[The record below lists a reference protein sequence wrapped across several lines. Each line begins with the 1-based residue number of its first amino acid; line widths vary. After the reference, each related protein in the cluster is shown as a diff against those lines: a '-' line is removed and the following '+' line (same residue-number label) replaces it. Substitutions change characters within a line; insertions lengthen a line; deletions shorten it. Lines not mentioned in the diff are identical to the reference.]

1 MAERRVNKRTY
12 IQISSSSSGDDEEE
26 KEDRSESE
34 SEEYDGSDDDECVE
48 IRASSTPCDDEE
60 SGSDDE
66 DDESD
71 DDKDENDESDEE
83 SHCNSVIRLL
93 RERSG
98 LQELNL
104 KDCRAYLRKHGLRIT
119 GTKAECIQRIM
130 EHWRIKDGNAEA
142 LFPRS
147 SFTINCTGKVS
158 FSHVFWVM
166 SAKEIL
172 FCSRRKYTR
181 SSNSL
186 LSLNRFDKATRSGTS
201 IGKRTVAGRVVKESY
216 GAAKQQHTFTV
227 EVLWSKGMKK
237 LPPLFPLLVKGRNL
251 YKLKTF
257 RQRWKNETER
267 HKVLAEKHKRG
278 AAARLVRAKMKTKK
292 ACSKNGVKRQKRYH
306 PEGKNAGLEKGKHA
320 KGCGKAPMEHAKSS
334 THRQKAPA
342 VARANLKNSF
352 SSTSKPSRN
361 HLNPPHPNQY
371 RDLTTRTCT
380 FPPQNFHRS
389 QMPYHHHQ
397 WSSPLQF
404 PPTGSTSSR
413 MGFPHFGPYVDSSVM
428 PLSQHQGSNHGF
440 YPCHVYSHPS
450 WVFEPSNLNPS
461 PELTNIYGLSKTYG
475 QRR

>member
-1 MAERRVNKRTY
+1 MTERRGNKRTY

-26 KEDRSESE
+26 EEDRSESQSESE

-83 SHCNSVIRLL
+83 SRCNSVIRLL

-119 GTKAECIQRIM
+119 GTKVECIQRIM

-147 SFTINCTGKVS
+147 SFTINCTGDVCKGDTVLFTQKVY
-158 FSHVFWVM
+158 
-166 SAKEIL
+166 K
-172 FCSRRKYTR
+172 K
-181 SSNSL
+181 
-186 LSLNRFDKATRSGTS
+186 FDKVTRSGTS

-292 ACSKNGVKRQKRYH
+292 ACSKNGGVLSVRNVIIQKER
-306 PEGKNAGLEKGKHA
+306 ALDWRKG
-320 KGCGKAPMEHAKSS
+320 S
-334 THRQKAPA
+334 T
-342 VARANLKNSF
+342 LK
-352 SSTSKPSRN
+352 
-361 HLNPPHPNQY
+361 
-371 RDLTTRTCT
+371 DVTR
-380 FPPQNFHRS
+380 P
-389 QMPYHHHQ
+389 Q
-397 WSSPLQF
+397 WSTQNPVLIVRRPQQLQEQTWKIPF
-404 PPTGSTSSR
+404 QAR
-413 MGFPHFGPYVDSSVM
+413 
-428 PLSQHQGSNHGF
+428 L
-440 YPCHVYSHPS
+440 
-450 WVFEPSNLNPS
+450 NLLGIVQTLPI
-461 PELTNIYGLSKTYG
+461 PINIET
-475 QRR
+475 

>member
-1 MAERRVNKRTY
+1 MTERRGNKRTY

-26 KEDRSESE
+26 EEDRSESQSESE

-83 SHCNSVIRLL
+83 SRCNSVIRLL

-119 GTKAECIQRIM
+119 GTKVECIQRIM

-147 SFTINCTGKVS
+147 SFTINCTGDVCKGDTVLFTQKVY
-158 FSHVFWVM
+158 
-166 SAKEIL
+166 K
-172 FCSRRKYTR
+172 K
-181 SSNSL
+181 
-186 LSLNRFDKATRSGTS
+186 FDKVTRSGTS

-306 PEGKNAGLEKGKHA
+306 PEGKSAGLEKGKHA
-320 KGCGKAPMEHAKSS
+320 KGCDKAPMEHAKSS

-342 VARANLKNSF
+342 VARANLENSF
-352 SSTSKPSRN
+352 SSASKPSRN
-361 HLNPPHPNQY
+361 RPNPPHPNQY

-380 FPPQNFHRS
+380 FPPQNFHQS

-397 WSSPLQF
+397 SSLQF

-413 MGFPHFGPYVDSSVM
+413 MGFPHFRPYVDSSVM

-440 YPCHVYSHPS
+440 YPYHVYSHPS

-461 PELTNIYGLSKTYG
+461 PELMNIYGLSKTYG